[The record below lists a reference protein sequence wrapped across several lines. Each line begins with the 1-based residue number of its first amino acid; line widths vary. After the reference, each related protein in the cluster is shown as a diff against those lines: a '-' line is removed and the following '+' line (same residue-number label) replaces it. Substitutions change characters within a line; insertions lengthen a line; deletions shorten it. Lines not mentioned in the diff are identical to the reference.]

1 MRPPSAGLWF
11 IRIFGDTAAPIIIFN
26 ACRQLRLPMGELLD
40 ATPSPRVEEQVR
52 SAASSVPDVLGLE
65 KCYVRKVGFRYYVD
79 LQVVVR
85 GDSTVRRGHQIAHK
99 VEDSVLRSAP
109 RVAEVLVHIEPE
121 EELLHIP
128 AISDI
133 DIQSHT

>member
-1 MRPPSAGLWF
+1 MLHRH
-11 IRIFGDTAAPIIIFN
+11 
-26 ACRQLRLPMGELLD
+26 
-40 ATPSPRVEEQVR
+40 PRVEEQVR

-79 LQVVVR
+79 LHVVVR
-85 GDSTVRRGHQIAHK
+85 GDLTVRRGHQIAHQ
-99 VEDSVLRSAP
+99 VEDTVLRSVP

-121 EELLHIP
+121 EELLHTP
-128 AISDI
+128 AISST